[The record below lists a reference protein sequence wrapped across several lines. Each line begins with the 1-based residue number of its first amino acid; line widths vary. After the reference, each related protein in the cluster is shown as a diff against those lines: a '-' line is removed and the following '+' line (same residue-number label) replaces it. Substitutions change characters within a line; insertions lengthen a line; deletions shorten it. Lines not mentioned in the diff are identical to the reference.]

1 MIRRHVLTLI
11 IAAVLALAALLAVTR
26 LRVDTSLASLFDD
39 TDPAATALVRVLD
52 HFPSAEE
59 LLVLVESPQDEAPQ
73 PDRLLAFAARLDEAV
88 KNDPSASRLSG
99 GVTYRVDAQTRKFFE
114 EVLVPN
120 GLFYLDDDAF
130 KAARHRLTRD
140 EMAKQIRR
148 NEQMMATPGPAAD
161 ALAKVILKDPLHLH
175 EFLIDRVGA
184 GRPFRTY
191 QGSDAFLGP
200 DGRALLIRIRGT
212 GPVSDLEFS
221 KAFTASITALAAG
234 ANTDGLE
241 VNLSGAY
248 PIAAAS
254 ERAIRSD
261 MIGSVISSIILLQLL
276 FIIAQRRPVRSFVLA
291 FIPVALGTLY
301 GFGIYATLAHA
312 LTPLTAVIGGMLAGM
327 SIDYSIEFLS
337 YYHARR
343 AVGDDSRKAATA
355 ARRSIGWAISAAW
368 GTSVAGFAAIAF
380 SQVKALRDFALLGA
394 LGLTGAFLC
403 ALFLLPSAL
412 VLFDRSTARGD
423 AGARWMPMRAML
435 AQIMRFP
442 RTVVLV
448 MLATL
453 TVALAVLAW
462 PGSILPL
469 EQDLSVMHPRP
480 NEPLDTQQRIA
491 DRLGA
496 SPGTLVIHHAAD
508 SDRKLLQLAHEVD
521 EQLRSAKVREAG
533 VVGSFGLAT
542 LLPDPAVATVR
553 IAATGPDLTEQ
564 ALSDF
569 RSIIAESLFE
579 PAAYRDYETFLR
591 RLLSPA
597 SPPGIADLR
606 QYPSLAENI
615 LPSANADATAEAIT
629 LVFLRDDNQNRESRD
644 TVVSAIR
651 AALVGV
657 QGATLTGMP
666 VLSHD
671 TEHAIRRDL
680 PRIMLA
686 AMVIV
691 AVYLLVYFRSV
702 LDCLLALLPTIF
714 SLVCLLAF
722 MRLTGQKLNML
733 NLVAFP
739 LLIGLDVDYGI
750 FLVSAARRHAGESA
764 EQVVDQLA
772 IAASAVMLCA
782 GTTALG
788 FGSLTLTSVPAVQS
802 LGWVVGLGVTA
813 CAVGA
818 FLLTTPLALLLAR
831 TKA

>member
-11 IAAVLALAALLAVTR
+11 VAALLALAAGLAVTR

-39 TDPAATALVRVLD
+39 SDPAAIALVRVLD

-59 LLVLVESPQDEAPQ
+59 LLLLVESPLTEAPQ
-73 PDRLLAFAARLDEAV
+73 PERLLAFAARLDEAV
-88 KNDPSASRLSG
+88 KSDPAASQLSG

-120 GLFYLDDDAF
+120 GLFYLDDDSF
-130 KAARHRLTRD
+130 QAAQHRLTRA

-184 GRPFRTY
+184 GRPFKTY

-200 DGRALLIRIRGT
+200 DGRALLIRIRGK

-221 KAFTASITALAAG
+221 KAFTARIRALANG
-234 ANTDGLE
+234 VNTDGLA
-241 VNLSGAY
+241 VNVSGAY
-248 PIAAAS
+248 AIAAAS
-254 ERAIRSD
+254 ERAIRGD
-261 MIGSVISSIILLQLL
+261 MIGSVVSSVILLQLL
-276 FIIAQRRPVRSFVLA
+276 FIVSHRRPVRSFVLA
-291 FIPVALGTLY
+291 FIPVAIGTLY
-301 GFGIYATLAHA
+301 GFGMYAALANA

-343 AVGDDSRKAATA
+343 TVGDDPRLAAA
-355 ARRSIGWAISAAW
+355 DARRSVGWAITAAW
-368 GTSVAGFAAIAF
+368 ATSVAGFAAIAF
-380 SQVKALRDFALLGA
+380 SHVKALRDFALLGA

-403 ALFLLPSAL
+403 ALFLLPPML
-412 VLFDRSTARGD
+412 VLVDRSKARRD
-423 AGARWMPMRAML
+423 ASTRWRPVRTVL
-435 AQIMRFP
+435 AQVARFP

-448 MLATL
+448 MSTILVFA
-453 TVALAVLAW
+453 VGVLAL
-462 PGSILPL
+462 PGPILPL
-469 EQDLSVMHPRP
+469 EPDLSVMHPRP
-480 NEPLDTQQRIA
+480 NQPLDTQQRIA

-496 SPGTLVIHHAAD
+496 SPGTLVIHQSAD
-508 SDRKLLQLAHEVD
+508 NDRELLHLAHDVD
-521 EQLRSAKVREAG
+521 QRLRGARVRDAG
-533 VVGSFGLAT
+533 AVGSFGLAT
-542 LLPDPAVATVR
+542 LLPNPA
-553 IAATGPDLTEQ
+553 IAAKRLAATEPGLPEQ
-564 ALSDF
+564 VLSDF
-569 RSIIAESLFE
+569 RAVIAESLFE
-579 PAAYRDYETFLR
+579 PAAYRDYASFLR
-591 RLLSPA
+591 RLLTPT
-597 SPPGIADLR
+597 SPPVIDDLR
-606 QYPSLAENI
+606 RYPSLAENI
-615 LPSANADATAEAIT
+615 LPSADADASAEAIT
-629 LVFLRDDNQNRESRD
+629 LVFLREDNQNREARD
-644 TVVSAIR
+644 AVVSAIR
-651 AALVGV
+651 AALIDVKG
-657 QGATLTGMP
+657 GTLTGMP

-680 PRIMLA
+680 PRLMLV

-691 AVYLLVYFRSV
+691 ALYLVVYFRSV

-714 SLVCLLAF
+714 SVICLLAF

-739 LLIGLDVDYGI
+739 LLIGIDVDYGI

-802 LGWVVGLGVTA
+802 LGWVVAVGVTA
-813 CAVGA
+813 CAAGA
-818 FLLTTPLALLLAR
+818 LLLTAPLTLLLAR